1 MMHSIRATAI
11 VAAAVAGVV
20 SLQAVAAQQPAA
32 TGGCISLKGSSA
44 CPSFQEAFIN
54 PTSLAD
60 DWSFFNNVT
69 DVASF
74 DARFAAYLVSDRG
87 YYADQIANG
96 LQCRT
101 EAAHNV
107 TLQWQQTIFCSR
119 FAQQSFDA
127 GCNGAGS
134 EGQDPAPRPA
144 PVCEETCVQFVAS
157 EHSVLDF
164 DSYCPN
170 DGALTAAQNTTRY
183 DTLRTNFRTCTD
195 RSLDAT
201 RNNAT
206 CVLGINNEG
215 SCGFASS
222 VDQLCAH
229 CDPRY
234 NDQLPSCCFDART
247 DLSTCAE
254 WGHPRA
260 SSIVPQQSVA
270 TNIGASPM
278 AIGATSTASTPAP
291 DATMSAA
298 GVDPSGNGNGGASA
312 ASPTAT
318 ATGRGAGA
326 GQANGDGNTVLVSAS
341 DNVLSD
347 GQLAGAIVGCI
358 VGALLLGALLALLL
372 LRCCRKDRKDTE
384 ANATGAGA
392 VYGNAANGSHVERPW
407 MQSEDGM
414 VKSPELG
421 GAKDGKFG
429 AGGAAGAAL
438 GAGALGAGAAAAGA
452 AAGKGRDS
460 VDDRPISAMSGETGT
475 DGRGTTIPAVKDQY
489 SSHDICTGETVVA
502 IYPYNATLNDE
513 ISLQPDDVITV
524 QRLYDDGWALGRT
537 EAGTEGAFP
546 LVCVTSTKG
555 GTTSGGSGEGLG
567 SSTGGVTSG
576 NDGNVTSSVD
586 GAVTADEGF
595 TSDATG
601 LQQRR

>member
-247 DLSTCAE
+247 DLST
-254 WGHPRA
+254 
-260 SSIVPQQSVA
+260 
-270 TNIGASPM
+270 
-278 AIGATSTASTPAP
+278 
-291 DATMSAA
+291 
-298 GVDPSGNGNGGASA
+298 
-312 ASPTAT
+312 
-318 ATGRGAGA
+318 
-326 GQANGDGNTVLVSAS
+326 

-546 LVCVTSTKG
+546 LRLYDDGWALGRTEAGTEGAFPLVCVTSTKG